1 MRFKIYFDSRFFF
14 FEDFHTKWWSLNRL
28 IHVIRVHLASKQE
41 ERLVSVQ
48 YSIEVPERLPPCTCL
63 KAIVLILL
71 WNSFLY
77 GLIWSV
83 SKFFITQTHQ
93 HRSFAIL
100 YYTLLNL
107 VTLPWH
113 ELLLL
118 ILVIRGLSSKN
129 WIIHL
134 FTLSLQKLHNRWSWS
149 LLF

>member
-1 MRFKIYFDSRFFF
+1 MQFKIYFDSLFFF
-14 FEDFHTKWWSLNRL
+14 FEVFQTKWWCWNRL
-28 IHVIRVHLASKQE
+28 TDVIRVHLTSKQE

-48 YSIEVPERLPPCTCL
+48 YPIEVPERLPPCTCL
-63 KAIVLILL
+63 RAIVLLLL
-71 WNSFLY
+71 WNSYLY
-77 GLIWSV
+77 ALIWSV

-107 VTLPWH
+107 VTLPWY